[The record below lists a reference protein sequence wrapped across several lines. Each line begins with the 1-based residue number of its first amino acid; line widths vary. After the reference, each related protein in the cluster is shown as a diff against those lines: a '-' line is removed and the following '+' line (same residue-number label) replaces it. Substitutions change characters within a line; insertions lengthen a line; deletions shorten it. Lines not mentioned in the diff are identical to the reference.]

1 MMKKRISYECLL
13 VNGPVKEKVKY
24 KEIGDHYE
32 AKGIHYISF
41 EVDGKP
47 IRIQYDQK
55 HVHLVNDQSVLHFNK
70 DMRVPNK
77 YTLPYGIVELH
88 TNVVSLEYREGTM
101 KFIYE
106 LYDQERLVTK
116 AYMMVH
122 YSDIDEE
129 GMPS

>member
-32 AKGIHYISF
+32 VKGVHHISF
-41 EVDGKP
+41 EVEGKP
-47 IRIQYDQK
+47 MHIQYDDT

-77 YTLPYGIVELH
+77 YTLPYGVVELH
-88 TNVVSLEYREGTM
+88 TKVISLEYREGTM
-101 KFIYE
+101 LSLI
-106 LYDQERLVTK
+106 
-116 AYMMVH
+116 H
-122 YSDIDEE
+122 I
-129 GMPS
+129 

>member
-1 MMKKRISYECLL
+1 MKKRISYECLL

-32 AKGIHYISF
+32 VKGVHHISF
-41 EVDGKP
+41 EVEGKP
-47 IRIQYDQK
+47 MHIQYDNT
-55 HVHLVNDQSVLHFNK
+55 HVHLVNDHFNK

-77 YTLPYGIVELH
+77 YTLPYGVVELY
-88 TNVVSLEYREGTM
+88 TKVISLEYREGTM

-106 LYDQERLVTK
+106 LYDQEHLVTK

>member
-1 MMKKRISYECLL
+1 MKKRISYECLL

-32 AKGIHYISF
+32 VKGVHHISF
-41 EVDGKP
+41 EVEGKP
-47 IRIQYDQK
+47 MRIQYDDT

-70 DMRVPNK
+70 DMRVPN
-77 YTLPYGIVELH
+77 GVVELH
-88 TNVVSLEYREGTM
+88 TKVISLEYREGTM

-106 LYDQERLVTK
+106 LYDQEHLVTK

>member
-1 MMKKRISYECLL
+1 MKKRISYECLL
-13 VNGPVKEKVKY
+13 VNGPVKKKVKY

-32 AKGIHYISF
+32 VKGVHHISF
-41 EVDGKP
+41 EVEGKP
-47 IRIQYDQK
+47 MHIQYDDT
-55 HVHLVNDQSVLHFNK
+55 HVHLMNDQSVLHFNK

-77 YTLPYGIVELH
+77 YTLPYGVVELH
-88 TNVVSLEYREGTM
+88 TKVISLEYREGTM

-106 LYDQERLVTK
+106 LYDQEHLVTK